1 MFKCW
6 GFVKLTPCNPSPFC
20 FQSSQVWFIDSLAF
34 IVSESQTLKRMLV
47 MSLPVAELWKSFVN
61 KTSQNQFCSCKLEN
75 DFVTFSSNWP
85 DNLVHKLILATI
97 ASSFCHKEVPALHWI
112 DFCQTY
118 LNHKTLSAHLN
129 IRSHCFIGEHPQGQ
143 EPISRA
149 SPKIC
154 FWRTM
159 LFEHLRC
166 LFFRLE
172 W

>member
-1 MFKCW
+1 MSNFEADASYVITCCRIVEIICQQDISKSILFLQTENGTFFCCLQTD
-6 GFVKLTPCNPSPFC
+6 LTILST
-20 FQSSQVWFIDSLAF
+20 SSSWPRSRAPLAIRRSL
-34 IVSESQTLKRMLV
+34 R
-47 MSLPVAELWKSFVN
+47 
-61 KTSQNQFCSCKLEN
+61 C
-75 DFVTFSSNWP
+75 
-85 DNLVHKLILATI
+85 I
-97 ASSFCHKEVPALHWI
+97 AMHWI

-118 LNHKTLSAHLN
+118 INLKTLPAHLN

-143 EPISRA
+143 VPISRA

-172 W
+172 